1 MKKLALAASLAF
13 VLSACSNSTKV
24 EKALVTKQDIIGTW
38 VCVIKYDDLNVITS
52 DLSEF
57 KANGEMKNTGKIS
70 DETFAP
76 IKFTYK
82 TEDQGSWDL
91 KGNQLVIDYDLS
103 KRKVTKTTYQEFL
116 QYLKQKKGKL
126 AKTAKTIADYE
137 QQIFDRLSDTK
148 NTENSKIT
156 LEILK
161 FGDSRMGIQQKI
173 GKRVYFG
180 GCITA
185 EKAKEYLHTLKKDKK

>member
-1 MKKLALAASLAF
+1 MKKLVLATAF
-13 VLSACSNSTKV
+13 AFALSACSNSTKV
-24 EKALVTKQDIIGTW
+24 EEPLVTKQQIIGTW
-38 VCVIKYDDLNVITS
+38 ACIIKYDNLKVKTLDI
-52 DLSEF
+52 SEF
-57 KANGEMKNTGKIS
+57 RANGEIKNIGDVS
-70 DETFAP
+70 YEVFAP

-116 QYLKQKKGKL
+116 QYLKQKKGKS
-126 AKTAKTIADYE
+126 AKTAKAIADYE
-137 QQIFDRLSDTK
+137 QQIFDILSD
-148 NTENSKIT
+148 TENSKIT

-161 FGDSRMGIQQKI
+161 FGDSRMSIQQKI